1 LIAGET
7 PAPTLPSRFRFAHL
21 VTAPAPAPS
30 GASELAAAADPAAAR
45 RYDVLVIGSGIAGLS
60 FALKVAREG
69 RSVAILTKKNRADS
83 NTNWAQGGIAVVT
96 AQTDDFAKHVSDTL
110 VAGDGLCD
118 RKVVKQIVADGPAR
132 VQELIDLGLKFSRDG
147 DGAYDLGREGGH
159 SERRI
164 LHVKDMTGK
173 AIEEALNKAIAREPR
188 IALFEHFFAIDLV
201 TTAKLAQRRR
211 GSAAK
216 NRARSAASAAAEP
229 PDRVAGVYAL
239 DVHDGRVVE
248 FHAPVVM
255 LSTGGAGQVYLYTTN
270 PDIATGDG
278 IAMAYRAGVEVRNME
293 FIQFHP
299 TALYSTSGKRFLV
312 SEAVRGEGAILRNVA
327 GEAFMARYHKLADLA
342 PRDIVA
348 RAIDAEMKRTGAPHV
363 WLDITHRNAAFLR
376 SRFPLIYKACAE
388 QGIDIAKDMI
398 PVVPAAHYTCG
409 GVATTLAGE
418 TSLPGLYACGEVA
431 CTGLHGANRLAS
443 NSLLEAVV
451 VAHRGALAVDKYL
464 RRIEKLDAPAPRIPP
479 WRDLGGNDQDERVVI
494 EHNWDELRRTMWDY
508 VSIQRTTKR
517 LERARTRIA
526 TLARETQEYYW
537 NFSVDP
543 RLLELR
549 NLIQVAEL
557 VVACALQRKE
567 SRGLHSIADYPKKLR
582 RPADSRV
589 RRK

>member
-1 LIAGET
+1 MSI
-7 PAPTLPSRFRFAHL
+7 
-21 VTAPAPAPS
+21 
-30 GASELAAAADPAAAR
+30 PAASSPAVAVSPAR
-45 RYDVLVIGSGIAGLS
+45 AYDVLVIGSGIAGLS
-60 FALKVAREG
+60 FALKVARQG
-69 RSVAILTKKNRADS
+69 RSVAILTKKTKADS

-96 AQTDDFAKHVSDTL
+96 AETDDFAKHVADTL
-110 VAGDGLCD
+110 TAGDGLCD
-118 RKVVKQIVADGPAR
+118 RKVVKQIITDGPAR
-132 VQELIDLGLKFSRDG
+132 VKELIDLGLEFSRAEDG
-147 DGAYDLGREGGH
+147 DYDLGREGGH

-173 AIEEALNKAIAREPR
+173 AIESALIKAIGREPR
-188 IALFEHFFAIDLV
+188 VALFEHFFAIDV
-201 TTAKLAQRRR
+201 ITTGKIAGRRKAVSKT
-211 GSAAK
+211 GAT
-216 NRARSAASAAAEP
+216 N
-229 PDRVAGVYAL
+229 RVAGVYAL
-239 DVHDGRVVE
+239 DVRDGRVAT

-255 LSTGGAGQVYLYTTN
+255 LSSGGAGQVYLYTTN

-299 TALYSTSGKRFLV
+299 TALYSLSGKRFLV
-312 SEAVRGEGAILRNVA
+312 SEAVRGEGAILRNGE
-327 GEAFMARYHKLADLA
+327 GEAFMPRYHKLADLA

-376 SRFPLIYKACAE
+376 SRFPAIYKFCKTE
-388 QGIDIAKDMI
+388 GIDIAKDMI

-409 GVATTLAGE
+409 GVATTLAAE
-418 TSLPGLYACGEVA
+418 TTLPGLYACGEVA

-451 VAHRGALAVDKYL
+451 MAHRGAASVEAYL
-464 RRIEKLDAPAPRIPP
+464 KRIHKLDAKPP
-479 WRDLGGNDQDERVVI
+479 VVPEWRDLGGGDLDERVVVS
-494 EHNWDELRRTMWDY
+494 HNWDELRRTMWDY

-537 NFSVDP
+537 NFSVDA

-557 VVACALQRKE
+557 VVACALQRRE
-567 SRGLHSIADYPKKLR
+567 SRGLHSIADHPKKLAR
-582 RPADSRV
+582 ATDTSV
-589 RRK
+589 RRTV

>member
-1 LIAGET
+1 MT
-7 PAPTLPSRFRFAHL
+7 PA
-21 VTAPAPAPS
+21 APAPHGAPES
-30 GASELAAAADPAAAR
+30 TSATLPAAR

-60 FALKVAREG
+60 FALKVARQG
-69 RSVAILTKKNRADS
+69 RSVAILTKKNKADS

-96 AQTDDFAKHVSDTL
+96 AQTDDFAKHVADTL

-118 RKVVKQIVADGPAR
+118 RKVVKQIVTDGPER
-132 VQELIDLGLKFSRDG
+132 VRELINLGLKFSRDD
-147 DGAYDLGREGGH
+147 DGGYDLGREGGH

-173 AIEEALNKAIAREPR
+173 AIEDALTKSIAREPR
-188 IALFEHFFAIDLV
+188 IALFEHFFAIDVV
-201 TTAKLAQRRR
+201 TTGKIAKRR
-211 GSAAK
+211 GKKSASLAG
-216 NRARSAASAAAEP
+216 

-239 DVHDGRVVE
+239 DVRDGRVVE

-299 TALYSTSGKRFLV
+299 TALYSPSGKRFLV
-312 SEAVRGEGAILRNVA
+312 SEAVRGEGAILRNA
-327 GEAFMARYHKLADLA
+327 DGEAFMARYHKLADLA

-388 QGIDIAKDMI
+388 EGIDIAKDRI

-409 GVATTLAGE
+409 GVATTLAAE
-418 TSLPGLYACGEVA
+418 TTLPGLYACGEVA

-451 VAHRGALAVDKYL
+451 MAHRGAASVDAYL
-464 RRIEKLDAPAPRIPP
+464 KRIQKIDAPAPVIPP
-479 WRDLGGNDQDERVVI
+479 WRDLGGGDQDERVVI
-494 EHNWDELRRTMWDY
+494 AHNWDELRRTMWDY
-508 VSIQRTTKR
+508 VSIMRTTKR

-567 SRGLHSIADYPKKLR
+567 SRGLHAIAEYPKKLR
-582 RPADSRV
+582 KAADTRV
-589 RRK
+589 RRR

>member
-1 LIAGET
+1 MRAT
-7 PAPTLPSRFRFAHL
+7 SASSAVPAVSRSF
-21 VTAPAPAPS
+21 
-30 GASELAAAADPAAAR
+30 
-45 RYDVLVIGSGIAGLS
+45 DVLVIGSGIAGLS
-60 FALKVAREG
+60 FALKVAQLG
-69 RSVAILTKKNRADS
+69 HSVAILTKKNKADS

-96 AQTDDFAKHVSDTL
+96 AETDDFAKHVEDTI

-118 RKVVKQIVADGPAR
+118 RAVVKQIIRDGPAR
-132 VQELIDLGLKFSRDG
+132 IRELVELGLKFSRDH
-147 DGAYDLGREGGH
+147 DGEYDLGREGGH

-173 AIEEALNKAIAREPR
+173 AIENALLKSIAREPR
-188 IALFEHFFAIDLV
+188 VALFEHVFAIDV
-201 TTAKLAQRRR
+201 ITTGKLA
-211 GSAAK
+211 GLAAGK
-216 NRARSAASAAAEP
+216 KTARKPAAGAAHAG
-229 PDRVAGVYAL
+229 PDRIAGVYAL
-239 DVHDGRVVE
+239 DVRDGRVVT

-299 TALYSTSGKRFLV
+299 TALYSLSGKRFLI
-312 SEAVRGEGAILRNVA
+312 SEAVRGEGALLRNA
-327 GEAFMARYHKLADLA
+327 EGEAFMTRYHPLADLA

-376 SRFPLIYKACAE
+376 ERFPQIYRFCAAE
-388 QGIDIAKDMI
+388 GIDIAKDKI

-409 GVATTLAGE
+409 GVATTTAAE
-418 TSLPGLYACGEVA
+418 TSLAGLYACGEVA

-451 VAHRGALAVDKYL
+451 MAHRGAASVNAYL
-464 RRIEKLDAPAPRIPP
+464 RQARKTAAPALVIPD
-479 WRDLGGNDQDERVVI
+479 WKDHHAGDEDERVVLA
-494 EHNWDELRRTMWDY
+494 HNWDELRRTLWDY
-508 VSIQRTTKR
+508 VSIMRTTKR

-526 TLARETQEYYW
+526 NLSREIQEYYW

-549 NLIQVAEL
+549 NLVQVAEL
-557 VVACALQRKE
+557 IVECGLQRRE
-567 SRGLHSIADYPKKLR
+567 SRGLHAIADYPKKLR
-582 RPADSRV
+582 RAESSKL
-589 RRK
+589 RRKAG